1 MTQLVAYKNKI
12 RDFFRKF
19 DEILTPVFR
28 FIFALLAFFSLR
40 TLFPYHE
47 LAVRTDVCILLAV
60 ICALL
65 PDGFMVFMIGVL
77 VTLHSFTV
85 SFEVGLSFI
94 LLFMFMYLVYIK
106 FFPKCGMAIM
116 LSVILF
122 HWGFEFAIPFVVAI
136 FAGVGGAVPSALGVL
151 IYYFSK
157 YTAEVKELLP
167 KSSAADIVSS
177 IASKGNKTQTD
188 GLQFMIEHMLKNK
201 EMFAMMGVFIV
212 TVAVIGV
219 IYNLRFK
226 YSQYIAL
233 AAGVLANI
241 FSYIYMCY
249 TFEIDAN
256 LGECVK
262 GVFLGLLV
270 VVIVRFFKGFL
281 DYPHTEFV
289 TFEDDEYFYYV
300 KAVPK
305 LAEEKK
311 PAVDFSKVTEKT
323 KKKAAK
329 APKAVDMSELDA
341 TLAQEAEAYK
351 PEGGAEWND
360 VSGNSNNIPTDQFD
374 REQEA
379 DGGNRN
385 GGLSIK

>member
-1 MTQLVAYKNKI
+1 MTQLVAYKNKV

-19 DEILTPVFR
+19 DEILTPIFR
-28 FIFALLAFFSLR
+28 FIFALLAFFAIR

-47 LAVRTDVCILLAV
+47 LCVRTDVCLLLAV
-60 ICALL
+60 ICAIL
-65 PDGFMVFMIGVL
+65 PDGFMVFIMGVL
-77 VTLHSFTV
+77 ITLHSFTV
-85 SFEVGLSFI
+85 SFEVGISFI

-122 HWGFEFAIPFVVAI
+122 LWGFEFAIPFVVAI
-136 FAGVGGAVPSALGVL
+136 FAGVGGAVPAALGVL
-151 IYYFSK
+151 IYYFAK
-157 YTAEVKELLP
+157 YAEEVNTLLP

-177 IASKGNKTQTD
+177 LASKGNKSQTD
-188 GLQFMIEHMLKNK
+188 GLQFMIESMLKNK

-226 YSQYIAL
+226 YSQYVAI

-249 TFEIDAN
+249 TFELDADLTGCLKGIL
-256 LGECVK
+256 LG
-262 GVFLGLLV
+262 LV
-270 VVIVRFFKGFL
+270 VVFIVRFFKGFL
-281 DYPHTEFV
+281 DYPHTEIV
-289 TFEDDEYFYYV
+289 SFEDDEYFYYV

-311 PAVDFSKVTEKT
+311 PAVDFSKLAEKA
-323 KKKAAK
+323 KKKTAK
-329 APKAVDMSELDA
+329 APKAVDMAELDA
-341 TLAQEAEAYK
+341 TLAQDPDAAYK
-351 PEGGAEWND
+351 PEGGEQWND
-360 VSGNSNNIPTDQFD
+360 VSGANNNQ
-374 REQEA
+374 
-379 DGGNRN
+379 
-385 GGLSIK
+385 